1 MCVMIS
7 VVPGSWLNGLPVE
20 CRACSKLEVSDITGW
35 LLNYVWFYFPLIF
48 TKFKICM
55 ILFFGHLDVD
65 FWSYHHI
72 SLVCSREISNLFSDL
87 TNTKVFFFLTDSV
100 FQTLRKY
107 DLVLRTIDSYQA
119 WWPWPCFKVTGVSE
133 TNDSLFLILDQ
144 CSLNVVWLLPT

>member
-1 MCVMIS
+1 
-7 VVPGSWLNGLPVE
+7 
-20 CRACSKLEVSDITGW
+20 
-35 LLNYVWFYFPLIF
+35 
-48 TKFKICM
+48 M

-100 FQTLRKY
+100 FQTLHKY

-119 WWPWPCFKVTGVSE
+119 
-133 TNDSLFLILDQ
+133 
-144 CSLNVVWLLPT
+144 